1 MAPAV
6 DRHWD
11 PLSSLKFWIYVVE
24 RFFEK
29 MGFENFGGGAL
40 FGFHPLGGAPFP
52 HLTLGDF
59 GPRDPD
65 KNIFCSGG
73 IAPPFGGVLGFGRF
87 ALWPIFSR
95 ILTRRFWKFLADR
108 YIYSLLSILRF

>member
-1 MAPAV
+1 LGARPPKVKIYDFYCHNSPTLKVKMAPAV

-40 FGFHPLGGAPFP
+40 FGFHPLGGGSLPSS
-52 HLTLGDF
+52 
-59 GPRDPD
+59 DP
-65 KNIFCSGG
+65 
-73 IAPPFGGVLGFGRF
+73 
-87 ALWPIFSR
+87 W
-95 ILTRRFWKFLADR
+95 RFWA
-108 YIYSLLSILRF
+108 